1 MSKGKGKFVYKPT
14 GSPSIL
20 TNQHSSQFLSPR
32 KRRRS
37 PEESATDRQTTSF
50 EGIVGIDDNDDELDA
65 LGVAVLD
72 NYELSQQAGEPIQLD
87 NTRPNISHD
96 ISSLNRQGYPYAATP
111 TTTSTSADDDSK
123 VIAMDREIN
132 VLRFEKE
139 KLQDSL
145 KKFDQEKVSFQKEI
159 QDLREKCWRLE
170 QSQLLHTRTTS
181 TSKGIT
187 SSNVSSTSK
196 HTTEFTSTETFIPTQ
211 ATKLKTV
218 SVKRKRDGST
228 SQITSPHVNKSSQTV
243 SNDTNRLQDVE
254 FPETTSAQL
263 ARLLLD
269 RDLLSVP
276 DFDLLESQLDDLL
289 VNEEQETTTKASKPS
304 GLLSLLQPPPTS
316 TSPHISTPSTSISGT
331 TPVVTPVNR
340 HCQHVPKDTP
350 TSSSQGHA
358 QHQSLRKVLS
368 LESDSDN
375 SFINNVGAPTT
386 FTPPASGCASSLPS
400 LQESLASMLK
410 SSDIPS
416 GSSSSSNRMPHLS
429 FDAHCTSTELS
440 HIVKTEQDYG
450 VSLLPSF
457 ESVLVSYLQE
467 QIKRRQKEE
476 AENKFDVQHSSS
488 SAESSG
494 SGKSSRS
501 ANLFSGTELSSS
513 SNSKGEPG
521 TSETVDNSF
530 TPFTDDDFL
539 NFSEPDSADQ
549 LSPETLFEK
558 KKVLEVALALE
569 VLCKYS
575 RQVRQAIL
583 FKPPSFDI
591 SSSLEEQPTSSSGEE
606 LSEDEKCGNNNM
618 DTDRFSLKEKVTIHK
633 GEEQSDIN
641 KTPKQST
648 LVNTIIIYLIINDNT
663 IDG

>member
-1 MSKGKGKFVYKPT
+1 MSIK
-14 GSPSIL
+14 
-20 TNQHSSQFLSPR
+20 
-32 KRRRS
+32 
-37 PEESATDRQTTSF
+37 
-50 EGIVGIDDNDDELDA
+50 A
-65 LGVAVLD
+65 LKQ
-72 NYELSQQAGEPIQLD
+72 YQ
-87 NTRPNISHD
+87 
-96 ISSLNRQGYPYAATP
+96 
-111 TTTSTSADDDSK
+111 
-123 VIAMDREIN
+123 
-132 VLRFEKE
+132 
-139 KLQDSL
+139 
-145 KKFDQEKVSFQKEI
+145 
-159 QDLREKCWRLE
+159 
-170 QSQLLHTRTTS
+170 
-181 TSKGIT
+181 
-187 SSNVSSTSK
+187 
-196 HTTEFTSTETFIPTQ
+196 
-211 ATKLKTV
+211 
-218 SVKRKRDGST
+218 
-228 SQITSPHVNKSSQTV
+228 
-243 SNDTNRLQDVE
+243 NDTNRLQDVE
-254 FPETTSAQL
+254 FPETTSTQL

-276 DFDLLESQLDDLL
+276 DFNLLESQLDDLL
-289 VNEEQETTTKASKPS
+289 VNEEQETTTKAPKPS

-350 TSSSQGHA
+350 TSSSQGYA

-375 SFINNVGAPTT
+375 SFISNVGAAPTT
-386 FTPPASGCASSLPS
+386 FTPLASGGASTLPS

-488 SAESSG
+488 SSAESSG

-501 ANLFSGTELSSS
+501 TNLFSGTELSSS
-513 SNSKGEPG
+513 SNSKGEP
-521 TSETVDNSF
+521 ETIDNSF

-549 LSPETLFEK
+549 LSPERKRKF
-558 KKVLEVALALE
+558 
-569 VLCKYS
+569 
-575 RQVRQAIL
+575 
-583 FKPPSFDI
+583 
-591 SSSLEEQPTSSSGEE
+591 
-606 LSEDEKCGNNNM
+606 
-618 DTDRFSLKEKVTIHK
+618 
-633 GEEQSDIN
+633 
-641 KTPKQST
+641 
-648 LVNTIIIYLIINDNT
+648 
-663 IDG
+663 

>member
-1 MSKGKGKFVYKPT
+1 
-14 GSPSIL
+14 
-20 TNQHSSQFLSPR
+20 
-32 KRRRS
+32 
-37 PEESATDRQTTSF
+37 
-50 EGIVGIDDNDDELDA
+50 
-65 LGVAVLD
+65 
-72 NYELSQQAGEPIQLD
+72 
-87 NTRPNISHD
+87 
-96 ISSLNRQGYPYAATP
+96 
-111 TTTSTSADDDSK
+111 
-123 VIAMDREIN
+123 
-132 VLRFEKE
+132 
-139 KLQDSL
+139 
-145 KKFDQEKVSFQKEI
+145 
-159 QDLREKCWRLE
+159 
-170 QSQLLHTRTTS
+170 
-181 TSKGIT
+181 
-187 SSNVSSTSK
+187 
-196 HTTEFTSTETFIPTQ
+196 
-211 ATKLKTV
+211 
-218 SVKRKRDGST
+218 
-228 SQITSPHVNKSSQTV
+228 
-243 SNDTNRLQDVE
+243 
-254 FPETTSAQL
+254 
-263 ARLLLD
+263 
-269 RDLLSVP
+269 
-276 DFDLLESQLDDLL
+276 
-289 VNEEQETTTKASKPS
+289 
-304 GLLSLLQPPPTS
+304 
-316 TSPHISTPSTSISGT
+316 
-331 TPVVTPVNR
+331 
-340 HCQHVPKDTP
+340 
-350 TSSSQGHA
+350 
-358 QHQSLRKVLS
+358 
-368 LESDSDN
+368 
-375 SFINNVGAPTT
+375 
-386 FTPPASGCASSLPS
+386 
-400 LQESLASMLK
+400 MLK

-488 SAESSG
+488 SSAESCG

-618 DTDRFSLKEKVTIHK
+618 DTDKTPKFSLKGKVTIHK

-648 LVNTIIIYLIINDNT
+648 LVNTIIIYLIIT
-663 IDG
+663 TQ